1 MSFARWDFKWF
12 WCSLF
17 VIPCGAALESLDEP
31 CYSACDFKNIMLHHL
46 FCSCVWGL
54 SNHSDSDSMISLIN
68 GNGVVVNVQL
78 VLVQNQQSSI
88 ASSLL
93 NSSLFGWCGP
103 ISDSRLQAFQPFL
116 DSWQKPKIFQK
127 GWNPAV
133 RVLWKKSRRIHVVPA
148 CNSLEMSMRTRVGII
163 LPRFFL
169 KWCSSRPRT
178 VIIYVHCTN
187 VCMGG
192 IWITSSARARP
203 TQQTMMIEW
212 IGWIWV
218 VSYHINVLWLLH
230 YLSNFAS
237 TQTGRAS
244 GVSEWSPTPS
254 CISYE
259 RGWGGHVHKM
269 LLHQAWEL
277 PQHEAKRAAEVFAE
291 EPTSSEEAAWLTK
304 HCQTCRLQL
313 SS

>member
-1 MSFARWDFKWF
+1 MGFQMILVFFVCHTLWGGSGIIRWT
-12 WCSLF
+12 
-17 VIPCGAALESLDEP
+17 
-31 CYSACDFKNIMLHHL
+31 MLQCLRFQKHNVAPSIL
-46 FCSCVWGL
+46 SGCV
-54 SNHSDSDSMISLIN
+54 SDSDSMISLIN

-212 IGWIWV
+212 SDESELCLIISMFCDCFTICPISPALRQDAPVEFQSGPQPLL
-218 VSYHINVLWLLH
+218 VS
-230 YLSNFAS
+230 A
-237 TQTGRAS
+237 TKGD
-244 GVSEWSPTPS
+244 
-254 CISYE
+254 
-259 RGWGGHVHKM
+259 
-269 LLHQAWEL
+269 
-277 PQHEAKRAAEVFAE
+277 
-291 EPTSSEEAAWLTK
+291 EAAMCIKCFYIKRGSFPNMKQRELLK
-304 HCQTCRLQL
+304 CLQKSQPL
-313 SS
+313 RKKQLDLQSTAKLVDCNFHPKMKNR